1 MSVAE
6 AQARITQVIEHPTL
20 IQFNHDLGAASDLSR
35 YDTIPMSERITSAEA
50 TYLNQLQMDA
60 YIPTRIAL
68 LLKNNLHDV
77 AFITHTTRSALFEL
91 KQERKIGEE
100 CFNFLHNKLS
110 SQDFLSV
117 FRYLYIVMLYSKIDE
132 DHHIRTPD
140 PAFQLEIPSSYSNK
154 LIKIPPHLVA
164 NEEIKLQNQ
173 VRRQY
178 LKKYLLQVRAHS
190 NCPRD
195 VQHQIFGLLSTFE
208 ALSVAQFR
216 TQFISILSEMEKFEG
231 LEGICW
237 KEFRSKLSPYHGEEF
252 LNQAYL
258 RLRTEYYY
266 KNCLARV
273 TTLRQSLERTQCQD
287 LLTLSE
293 KCKKSYNGCIYLL
306 GDSKNMA
313 ACSATSFS
321 ALTGKMRTEWQA
333 INNAFNRA
341 QNNHTHHLCAC
352 QVQSPANQ
360 NKLASW
366 PFNPLS
372 LVDLKPAPP
381 VTAEQ
386 LLQRGTSPAEFQE
399 NQKKTVAIFGA
410 KWGGGHIEVSRGIAN
425 NLSSLGYHPYTID
438 LPELMMPED
447 PVRNFSLTRWLG
459 ASWSSVTL
467 YEGLLKEKAFAFINF
482 ILWLQSKLFS
492 PFGYTDNEFKIIL
505 EYLLKL
511 NPDSVITTNRTNHE
525 AIIQACKTLG
535 IPYMHVATDVDTTL
549 ESRDKPTDFN
559 HFKIAMPFE
568 VPEATNPILQTT
580 TPEQRFAS
588 GPPVRHAFTQAR
600 TFQDIQGF
608 KSRWGIDSNKKVV
621 VITSGKN
628 GAFSPYAEMLAKK
641 YTGFE
646 QQDIPI
652 HVVVIC
658 GGNNKEFKRHLE
670 QDIAPHTKLPMTIAL
685 SYNEEKMEEL
695 ISMASHGG
703 ALVGKAG
710 GGTIFETFAR
720 GTRVL
725 VDDVRPG
732 LFSQGFH
739 HFWITAIDKFLRLF
753 GFQKQ
758 MPWEKV
764 NMDFAKKHGL
774 ADVFEEEKDFLNKLE
789 RTLNNDGLPVQLSIE
804 VKNVEK
810 TIPAML
816 RDMIAKA
823 SADPAVHRAREAH
836 RNL

>member
-20 IQFNHDLGAASDLSR
+20 IHFNHDFGAASDLSR
-35 YDTIPMSERITSAEA
+35 YDTIPTSERITSAEA

-68 LLKNNLHDV
+68 LLKNNLQDI
-77 AFITHTTRSALFEL
+77 AFITHTTRSAIFEL

-100 CFNFLHNKLS
+100 CFNFLHGKLS
-110 SQDFLSV
+110 SQDFLCV
-117 FRYLYIVMLYSKIDE
+117 FRYLYIVMLYSKVDE

-140 PAFQLEIPSSYSNK
+140 PAFQLETPSSYSNK
-154 LIKIPPHLVA
+154 LIKIPTHLAA

-173 VRRQY
+173 VRKQY
-178 LKKYLLQVRAHS
+178 LKKYLIQVRART

-195 VQHQIFGLLSTFE
+195 VQHQIFTLLSAFE
-208 ALSVAQFR
+208 TLSTAQFR
-216 TQFISILSEMEKFEG
+216 TQFISILSEMEKLG
-231 LEGICW
+231 DLEGICW
-237 KEFRSKLSPYHGEEF
+237 KEFRSNLSPYHGEEF

-258 RLRTEYYY
+258 RLKTEHYY
-266 KNCLARV
+266 KNCLVRV
-273 TTLRQSLERTQCQD
+273 TTLKQSLERTQSQD
-287 LLTLSE
+287 LLALSE

-321 ALTGKMRTEWQA
+321 ALTGKIRTEWQA

-366 PFNPLS
+366 PFNPFS

-381 VTAEQ
+381 VTPEQ
-386 LLQRGTSPAEFQE
+386 LLQRGISPAEFQE

-425 NLSSLGYHPYTID
+425 NLSNLGYHPYTID

-447 PVRNFSLTRWLG
+447 PIRNFSITRWLG

-467 YEGLLKEKAFAFINF
+467 YEGLLKEKAFAVINF

-505 EYLLKL
+505 DYLLKL

-525 AIIQACKTLG
+525 AIIQACKVLG

-568 VPEATNPILQTT
+568 VPETINPILQTT

-588 GPPVRHAFTQAR
+588 GPPVRHAFTQTR
-600 TFQDIQGF
+600 TLQDIQRF
-608 KSRWGIDSNKKVV
+608 KSKWGIDSNKKVV

-628 GAFSPYAEMLAKK
+628 GAFSPYAEMIAKK
-641 YTGFE
+641 YEGFDL
-646 QQDIPI
+646 QDIPI

-658 GGNNKEFKRHLE
+658 GGHNKDFKRHLE
-670 QDIAPHTKLPMTIAL
+670 HDVAPHTKLPMTIAL

-695 ISMASHGG
+695 ISMASYGG
-703 ALVGKAG
+703 AIVGKAG

-732 LFSQGFH
+732 LFAQGFH
-739 HFWITAIDKFLRLF
+739 HFWITAVDKFLRLF

-764 NMDFAKKHGL
+764 NMDFAKKHSL
-774 ADVFEEEKDFLNKLE
+774 ADVFEEEKDFLGKLE
-789 RTLNNDGLPVQLSIE
+789 RTLNNDGSPVQLNVE

-816 RDMIAKA
+816 RDMMAKA
-823 SADPAVHRAREAH
+823 SADLNVQRARETH